1 MASYD
6 ISYEYDAVGNRTLMT
21 DNLASEV
28 TTYTYGR
35 ANQLLSEES
44 SLGTIDYT
52 YDADG
57 NRTQKDDPVAGVTD
71 YTYDQQNRLTK
82 VETPAAGTVSLTY
95 NADDKRVIKA
105 TSAGVRKFI
114 YDGEKLLQEAK
125 ADDSTEATFDF
136 ALQDEYGELTARY
149 HDAAASSDFYM
160 YDGLGSTENLTD
172 EAEADLNTYQY
183 HAFGQLAAET
193 GATDNDFTFIG
204 KYGGFY
210 DLETDLY
217 FFNRRYQDPATGQ
230 FTTKDPAEA
239 DEENTYRYVG
249 NNPVNGVDPSGL
261 EDQFRSTRAEW
272 DNATPRERG
281 RIWSGMNDA
290 QRDNFAAAIQRDKL
304 RGRNP
309 NATREL
315 AEARDYARE
324 FDEEKQEKRRRNRE
338 RAKSVEENLE
348 KYPGFGGDSD
358 MPLPDADSLAEE
370 FLRETQRPDLSII
383 EKHATEIIDR
393 ARAVDARINATEG
406 REVQRIQLGCDQ
418 QRRAEARAVF
428 PYKDQ
433 PNALN
438 IDALPASEINRLAQ
452 LDQLSQL
459 KDLVKRYGPS
469 KKPGIRGSR
478 RFMPVFQTPTGKFA
492 VPAYTVGEGSNQFK
506 FTWDME
512 SQQIYVMKN
521 ARVAANSTEI
531 VDETLGLDS
540 SKTSYWEGELVYPTE
555 AQWAEINKLFGRPMQ
570 QTFFDYVP
578 TDRNSRF
585 LAKVFLVTY
594 GGGPAGLAAE
604 EALKKGASGMK
615 AFAILSAKAL
625 VDVAE
630 GHAFIF
636 FGGALFRLAGKF
648 AGRLLGAAWRY
659 ALGPITKVL
668 AKAISRVFGRI
679 FSKTKGKLKEL
690 IGEASRKL
698 KDYLK
703 RWGKKADNGAPRNPV
718 SYKRPSGHRKG
729 VRDQAWENAKGPDG
743 LVRDPKTNTVM
754 NKHDAWDMGHK
765 PGYEY
770 RKHAASAKQR
780 GISREQFLNEHNNPN
795 HYRPELPSS
804 NRSHSGEAP
813 DGVYFGP

>member
-1 MASYD
+1 
-6 ISYEYDAVGNRTLMT
+6 
-21 DNLASEV
+21 
-28 TTYTYGR
+28 
-35 ANQLLSEES
+35 
-44 SLGTIDYT
+44 
-52 YDADG
+52 
-57 NRTQKDDPVAGVTD
+57 
-71 YTYDQQNRLTK
+71 
-82 VETPAAGTVSLTY
+82 
-95 NADDKRVIKA
+95 
-105 TSAGVRKFI
+105 
-114 YDGEKLLQEAK
+114 
-125 ADDSTEATFDF
+125 
-136 ALQDEYGELTARY
+136 
-149 HDAAASSDFYM
+149 
-160 YDGLGSTENLTD
+160 
-172 EAEADLNTYQY
+172 
-183 HAFGQLAAET
+183 
-193 GATDNDFTFIG
+193 
-204 KYGGFY
+204 
-210 DLETDLY
+210 
-217 FFNRRYQDPATGQ
+217 
-230 FTTKDPAEA
+230 
-239 DEENTYRYVG
+239 
-249 NNPVNGVDPSGL
+249 
-261 EDQFRSTRAEW
+261 
-272 DNATPRERG
+272 
-281 RIWSGMNDA
+281 
-290 QRDNFAAAIQRDKL
+290 
-304 RGRNP
+304 
-309 NATREL
+309 
-315 AEARDYARE
+315 
-324 FDEEKQEKRRRNRE
+324 
-338 RAKSVEENLE
+338 
-348 KYPGFGGDSD
+348 

-406 REVQRIQLGCDQ
+406 REVQRIQLGCDE

-452 LDQLSQL
+452 LDQLAQL
-459 KDLVKRYGPS
+459 KDLVKRHGPS
-469 KKPGIRGSR
+469 KMPSIRGSR

-636 FGGALFRLAGKF
+636 FGAALFRLAGKF
-648 AGRLLGAAWRY
+648 AGWLLAPAWRY

-703 RWGKKADNGAPRNPV
+703 RWGKKADDVDETG
-718 SYKRPSGHRKG
+718 KG
-729 VRDQAWENAKGPDG
+729 KGGGGTAKS
-743 LVRDPKTNTVM
+743 
-754 NKHDAWDMGHK
+754 
-765 PGYEY
+765 PGDLFEE
-770 RKHAASAKQR
+770 SAKKTFR
-780 GISREQFLNEHNNPN
+780 KKIIRENEVLRDSTGKVTGEIDFETAEAIVEVGISLKGKAGQLHRLAEIARQRAKRLDVIYGPNTSSGTLKFLRESL
-795 HYRPELPSS
+795 RKKWG
-804 NRSHSGEAP
+804 NRVRFIPHE
-813 DGVYFGP
+813 